1 MKQLK
6 QAIGEAD
13 PSMKGILVIMIAYL
27 AIVATTFTVGAASEI
42 NNYIQ
47 NVEIQFQDGI
57 EPTKDYLVRQDSVGN
72 VLIELNKQL
81 GENDLINK
89 DLNYIVNNGD
99 LLSITR
105 IGGVDV
111 EEYVEVAYTE
121 VHAEG
126 LELFTTQVTQ
136 VGSPGKVRNTYHVI
150 HHNGLEVSREIIGSE
165 VVTEVQNTIIEHG
178 TVQEGAYFTGRMT
191 TYGGDCYGC
200 TGGASSGLSLSPTTG
215 VNGSNTAK
223 LAYNGGHYYCLAAD
237 PSIPFGTIMRI
248 SNHNLNIEDVAY
260 GIVVDRGG
268 SIKGNKIDI
277 FQGSESGGAK
287 YFSGGTSPCARF
299 EIVSVG
305 SGSRNFWR

>member
-6 QAIGEAD
+6 QAMSEAD

-42 NNYIQ
+42 KDYIQ
-47 NVEIQFQDGI
+47 TVEIQIQDGL

-72 VLIELNKQL
+72 VLTELNRQL
-81 GENDLINK
+81 GDNDLVNK
-89 DLNYIVNNGD
+89 DLNDIVNKGD

-121 VHAEG
+121 IHTEG

-136 VGSPGKVRNTYHVI
+136 VGSPGKIKNTYHVI
-150 HHNGLEVSREIIGSE
+150 QHNGLEVSREIIESE
-165 VVTEVQNTIIEHG
+165 IVAEVQNTIIEHG
-178 TVQEGAYFTGRMT
+178 TVQEGAYFSGRMT

-200 TGGASSGLSLSPTTG
+200 TGGASSGLSLSPVTG

-223 LAYNGGHYYCLAAD
+223 LSYNGGQYYCLAAD
-237 PSIPFGTIMRI
+237 PSIPFGTII
-248 SNHNLNIEDVAY
+248 KITNHNLGIEDVAY

-268 SIKGNKIDI
+268 SIKENKIDI
-277 FQGSESGGAK
+277 FQGSENGGVR
-287 YFSGGTSPCARF
+287 YFSGGTSPNARF

-305 SGSRNFWR
+305 SGHRNFWR

>member
-6 QAIGEAD
+6 QAMSEAD

-42 NNYIQ
+42 KDYIQ
-47 NVEIQFQDGI
+47 TVEIQIQDGL

-72 VLIELNKQL
+72 VLTELNRQL
-81 GENDLINK
+81 GDNDLINK
-89 DLNYIVNNGD
+89 DLNDIVDKGD

-121 VHAEG
+121 THTEG

-136 VGSPGKVRNTYHVI
+136 VGSPGKIKNTYHVI
-150 HHNGLEVSREIIGSE
+150 QHNGLEVSREIIESE
-165 VVTEVQNTIIEHG
+165 IVAEVQNTIIEHG

-200 TGGASSGLSLSPTTG
+200 TGGASSGLSLSPVTG

-223 LAYNGGHYYCLAAD
+223 LSYNGGQYYCLAAD
-237 PSIPFGTIMRI
+237 PSIPFGTIIKI
-248 SNHNLNIEDVAY
+248 SNHNLGIEDVAY

-268 SIKGNKIDI
+268 SIKENKIDI
-277 FQGSESGGAK
+277 FQGSENGGVR
-287 YFSGGTSPCARF
+287 YFSGGTSPNARF

-305 SGSRNFWR
+305 SGRRNFWK